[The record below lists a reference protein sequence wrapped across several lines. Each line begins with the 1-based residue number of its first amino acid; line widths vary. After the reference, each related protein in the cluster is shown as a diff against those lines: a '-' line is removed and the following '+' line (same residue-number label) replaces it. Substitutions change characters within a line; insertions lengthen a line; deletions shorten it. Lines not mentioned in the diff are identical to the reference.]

1 MFEKERDFA
10 GNQIQGGRDY
20 QEDAQAFGS
29 LRKGP
34 DDKVE
39 ILLTVLT
46 DGMGGANAG
55 DFASET
61 VLREVV
67 GYCAEFNFEDG
78 IDEAP
83 KVLDF
88 AMKAANQAMA
98 KAIDKDESLDGMGC
112 TLLATLMT
120 KDKLYWLS
128 VGDSPLYLYRK
139 GKMEQINEDHSM
151 VPLIKQLIDEGKLKP
166 EAVFTH
172 PHRNAL
178 RSVMG
183 GCEVDLIDCPRK
195 ALQLRP
201 GDIVVVASD
210 GIQSLSENSICSVIE
225 KNYHLDAAAI
235 SEKLITAVEDVKR
248 PRQDNTSVNVI
259 RLPIR
264 EK

>member
-1 MFEKERDFA
+1 MFEKERDFG

-29 LRKGP
+29 LRKGS

-120 KDKLYWLS
+120 KDKLFWLS
-128 VGDSPLYLYRK
+128 VGDSPLYLYR
-139 GKMEQINEDHSM
+139 NCLLYTS
-151 VPLIKQLIDEGKLKP
+151 PSP
-166 EAVFTH
+166 
-172 PHRNAL
+172 R
-178 RSVMG
+178 
-183 GCEVDLIDCPRK
+183 DL
-195 ALQLRP
+195 
-201 GDIVVVASD
+201 S
-210 GIQSLSENSICSVIE
+210 
-225 KNYHLDAAAI
+225 
-235 SEKLITAVEDVKR
+235 
-248 PRQDNTSVNVI
+248 TS
-259 RLPIR
+259 RMPSSA
-264 EK
+264 